1 MNSAGEL
8 AGKVAVITGGSG
20 GIGQAVVARLTG
32 ADAQVVVA
40 DLSASPDPLP
50 AKVEFIQTDVSDS
63 RSVSDLMASV
73 DAHHGRLDILVNAA
87 GIEIEKTIEE
97 TSDAD
102 WDRLMGVNLKGTFLV
117 CREAIALLRKS
128 GGGSIVNFG
137 SYDGFIADPKL
148 AAYCAS
154 KGGVHALTRAI
165 AVDYGRENIRCNAV
179 CPGYVDTPML
189 RSFFGGTDTVETL
202 REEIAAIHPL
212 GRPAKPDDIAGLVFW
227 LAGKDAAYATGQFF
241 VMDGGLTA
249 QAAGTN
255 RTAAILCRRTG
266 AHAPGVGTRQGQPV
280 TEEQTCGLAPPS
292 NRAICCS
299 VCTLVGMRWNLTQP
313 IVLVHSGSDRF
324 KN

>member
-1 MNSAGEL
+1 MSDPGSLSGKL
-8 AGKVAVITGGSG
+8 AVVTGGSG
-20 GIGQAVVARLTG
+20 GIGQAVVARLAG
-32 ADAQVVVA
+32 SGAQVIVA
-40 DLSASPDPLP
+40 DLSAPSGPLP
-50 AKVEFIQTDVSDS
+50 EQVEFIETNVSLS
-63 RSVSDLMASV
+63 GSVSDLMASIE
-73 DAHHGRLDILVNAA
+73 ARHGRLDILINAA

-97 TSDAD
+97 TSEAE

-117 CREAIALLRKS
+117 CRAAVALLRKA

-202 REEIAAIHPL
+202 SEEIAAIHPL
-212 GRPAKPDDIAGLVFW
+212 GRPARPEDIAGLVAW
-227 LAGKDAAYATGQFF
+227 LVSEDAAYATGQFF

-249 QAAGTN
+249 QAPQMRPAG
-255 RTAAILCRRTG
+255 G
-266 AHAPGVGTRQGQPV
+266 
-280 TEEQTCGLAPPS
+280 
-292 NRAICCS
+292 
-299 VCTLVGMRWNLTQP
+299 
-313 IVLVHSGSDRF
+313 
-324 KN
+324 